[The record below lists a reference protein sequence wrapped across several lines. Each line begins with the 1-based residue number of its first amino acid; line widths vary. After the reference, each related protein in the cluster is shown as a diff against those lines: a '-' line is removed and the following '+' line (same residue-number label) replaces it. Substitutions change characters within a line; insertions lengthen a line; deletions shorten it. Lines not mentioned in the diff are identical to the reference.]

1 MQLGWLRQTI
11 DWLRLIAKVAV
22 SAVLLSQWIVFLQA
36 YLEPLYFGL
45 VTITTIPLL
54 LLFAARVMFGIHL
67 IWPSSKREK

>member
-11 DWLRLIAKVAV
+11 DWLRLITKVAV
-22 SAVLLSQWIVFLQA
+22 SAVLLSQWIVFLQV

-54 LLFAARVMFGIHL
+54 LLFAARVMFGVHL
-67 IWPSSKREK
+67 SWPSSKREK